1 MTAPAPKSDPYWWEA
16 ARPAPQAEAPLPERA
31 DVVIVGAGYAG
42 LGAAIPLARAGRSVV
57 VLEAQDPGYGAS
69 SRNGGITSGNLRP
82 SLSDLAARFGEAGGA
97 AIEME
102 SKAAREDL
110 WRFIEEEQID
120 CDFQLTGRFSG
131 ALTPA
136 EYETKARAAEALAK
150 RLGIESYAVP
160 KEQVRGHIDTD
171 FYCGGEVRM
180 DIGGLHPAKFVAG
193 MLRVAR
199 AAGAEIHGRTPVTA
213 MTPQEGGHLVE
224 TARGSIRAREVIVC
238 TNGYT
243 DKGDPWL
250 RQRLVSV
257 RSRIIATEPLA
268 PEVMARLFPTRM
280 MMSDGR
286 KLSYYYRP
294 SPDFTRV
301 LFGGR
306 DSTLAGEPSG
316 PTRHLARQLAMIFP
330 ELEGVGL
337 THSWQGHVA
346 MNRDMLPRVFDHQG
360 RHYAT
365 GFCGSGVVW
374 ARWAGQKAA
383 LALLGE
389 TAGETAFRFRAP
401 KLVPVIGGKAWF
413 MPGVFAW
420 YGAQDRKLLKGRA

>member
-1 MTAPAPKSDPYWWEA
+1 MTAPLPESAPYWWEA
-16 ARPAPQAEAPLPERA
+16 ARPAPLPELPLPETA

-57 VLEAQDPGYGAS
+57 VLEARDPGFGAS

-82 SLSDLAARFGEAGGA
+82 SLDELKARFGETGA
-97 AIEME
+97 IAIEAE

-120 CDFQLTGRFSG
+120 CDFALTGRFSG
-131 ALTPA
+131 ALTP
-136 EYETKARAAEALAK
+136 ELYEVKARAAEALAK
-150 RLGIESYAVP
+150 RLGIESFPVP
-160 KEQVRGHIDTD
+160 KDEVRNHIGTD

-180 DIGGLHPAKFVAG
+180 DIGGLHPAKLVAG
-193 MLRVAR
+193 MIRVAL
-199 AAGAEIHGRTPVTA
+199 AAGAQIHGQTPVTA
-213 MTPQEGGHLVE
+213 MAPQAGGHLVE
-224 TARGSIRAREVIVC
+224 TARGTIRAREVVVC

-250 RQRLVSV
+250 RQRLVAV

-268 PEVMARLFPTRM
+268 PEVMERLFPTRM
-280 MMSDGR
+280 MMSDAR

-306 DSTLAGEPSG
+306 DSTLAGEPAG

-330 ELEGVGL
+330 ELDGVRL

-389 TAGETAFRFRAP
+389 TGGDTSFRFRPP
-401 KLVPVIGGKAWF
+401 KLVPVLGGKAWF

-420 YGAQDRKLLKGRA
+420 YGAQDRKMLKGRT